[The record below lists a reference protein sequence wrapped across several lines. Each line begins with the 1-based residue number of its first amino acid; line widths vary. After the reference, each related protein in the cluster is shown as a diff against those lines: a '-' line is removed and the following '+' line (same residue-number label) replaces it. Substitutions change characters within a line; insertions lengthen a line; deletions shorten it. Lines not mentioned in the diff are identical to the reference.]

1 MTRRVLLAGVVAAC
15 ASVAACGSGDSI
27 LQAGNDPPPATTTT
41 APPPVVTAAPGET
54 LPATTE
60 PPIATTT
67 TTPLASLPPCPV
79 DALDTAGGT
88 VDITFWHGLTG
99 ILDDTLIDLVS
110 QYNASQSKVR
120 VTLEN
125 QGGYAQTIDK
135 FVQSSQDSRPQ
146 MVLLPEYM
154 VQQIADS
161 GSVIPVGACMEA
173 DEFDTAPFLPRALLS
188 YRTEGVQWSMPF
200 NVSDPV
206 LYFNKVAFREAGL
219 DPEDPPV
226 TLEELRQVSQQ
237 LVDSGAV
244 GVGIALD
251 YGVDSGGGW
260 FIEQWFARAGE
271 LYADNGNGRLAPAT
285 RVLYDGPTGVALM
298 TEVQSMITDGL
309 AVSVGPNPGGQD
321 ALLKLAD
328 PDQPAAMA
336 IATSAGLGTV
346 LNVLDGGLIPGVSR
360 NDLGIGPMPGPSPT
374 PSAIVG
380 GGSVYVVADKGDA
393 QAAAV
398 WDFIKFLTS
407 AQTQATWASATGY
420 VPIRNDAL
428 ELEPLLTTYATDP
441 RFKVAYDQL
450 VAGEDDLASVGP
462 VLGPLREV
470 RAVTAAAVAAIF
482 GGGPVQQA
490 LTDAAVQSDQLITDY
505 NLRN

>member
-1 MTRRVLLAGVVAAC
+1 MTRRVRSGAVIGAVVAGCIA
-15 ASVAACGSGDSI
+15 VAACGSGDSI
-27 LQAGNDPPPATTTT
+27 LLAGNDPAPTTTS
-41 APPPVVTAAPGET
+41 APPVTAAPGET
-54 LPATTE
+54 LPPTTP

-67 TTPLASLPPCPV
+67 TTPLSSLPPCPV
-79 DALDTAGGT
+79 DALDDVAGP

-99 ILDDTLIDLVS
+99 ILDETLGALVAE
-110 QYNASQSKVR
+110 YNASQSKVR

-125 QGGYAQTIDK
+125 QGGYTQTIDK
-135 FVQSSQDSRPQ
+135 YVQSSQDSRPQ

-161 GSVIPVGACMEA
+161 GSVIPIGACMQA
-173 DEFDTAPFLPRALLS
+173 DEFDSSRYLPRAMLS
-188 YRTEGVQWSMPF
+188 YRTNGVQWSMPF

-206 LYFNKVAFREAGL
+206 LYFNKVAFRNAGL

-226 TLEELRQVSQQ
+226 TLEELREVSQQ

-244 GVGIALD
+244 AVGIALD

-260 FIEQWFARAGE
+260 FMEQWFARADE

-285 RVLYDGPTGVALM
+285 RVLYAGPTGVALM

-309 AVSVGPNPGGQD
+309 AVSVGPNTGGQD
-321 ALLKLAD
+321 TLLKLAD
-328 PDQPAAMA
+328 PNQPAAMA

-346 LNVLDGGLIPGVSR
+346 LSVLEGGLIPGVAPA
-360 NDLGIGPMPGPSPT
+360 DLGVGPMPGPSPI

-380 GGSVYVVADKGDA
+380 GGSVYIVADKGDP
-393 QAAAV
+393 QAAAA

-407 AQTQATWASATGY
+407 AQTQATWAATTGY
-420 VPIRNDAL
+420 VPVRDDAL
-428 ELEPLLTTYATDP
+428 DLEPLVTTYATDP
-441 RFKVAYDQL
+441 RFRVAYDQL
-450 VAGEDDLASVGP
+450 LAGDLDLASVGP

-470 RAVTAAAVAAIF
+470 RA
-482 GGGPVQQA
+482 
-490 LTDAAVQSDQLITDY
+490 
-505 NLRN
+505 